1 MALYEVTFV
10 VRPDMGKAD
19 VSKLTEQLTKIVTD
33 LDGSVVKNEYWG
45 LRTLAYKINKVGKGH
60 YTMLG
65 LNCSAAA
72 LRELERQIG
81 INEDIIRKLTVRVEK
96 LDATP
101 SVMLQQKTGDSYEA
115 A

>member
-10 VRPDMGKAD
+10 VRADMSKGD
-19 VSKLTEQLTKIVTD
+19 VQKLTDSLTAIVTEHKD
-33 LDGSVVKNEYWG
+33 TVVKNEYWG
-45 LRTLAYKINKVGKGH
+45 LRTLAYKINKMGKGH

-65 LNCSAAA
+65 LDCAPAT
-72 LRELERQIG
+72 LTELERNIG
-81 INEDIIRKLTVRVEK
+81 INEDIIRHLTVRVEK

-101 SVMLQQKTGDSYEA
+101 SVMLQSKSGDSYEA

>member
-10 VRPDMGKAD
+10 VRADMSKGD
-19 VSKLTEQLTKIVTD
+19 VQKLTDSLTKIVTD
-33 LDGSVVKNEYWG
+33 HKDTIVKNEYWG
-45 LRTLAYKINKVGKGH
+45 LRTLAYKINKMGKGH

-65 LNCSAAA
+65 IDAQPATLV
-72 LRELERQIG
+72 ELERNIG
-81 INEDIIRKLTVRVEK
+81 INEDIIRHLTVRVEK

-101 SVMLQQKTGDSYEA
+101 SVMLQSKSGDSYEA